1 MPIASVRNGR
11 YDSSPLRIHSNILLS
26 QDLQLLTSAS
36 PPVEFLQ
43 VRCYR
48 LITAGT
54 VEERIVAAAQNKRVM
69 NALVMRDAP
78 GAGGVGE
85 GGEGGAEGGAGAG
98 GGPARAVPMA
108 ELLRAVMD
116 GCRCIENGGVDGG
129 SVGALNSEEID
140 AILDRAE
147 ADSDP
152 VANATHSGP
161 AADSSL
167 LQSSSTLANASRVAS
182 DQTPGQAELEK
193 AAPDGGSALQPDEAE
208 PDEADLN
215 GTQAALARVFRS
227 LPAIREFEGRDYSGR
242 RKRDS
247 ESAAAFRGLA
257 DIWEKQHLP
266 PRNAEPAAPA
276 GKLDHP
282 QISVEKGRQALLH
295 RRWCQKCQRSV
306 GAMLFCSR

>member
-1 MPIASVRNGR
+1 M
-11 YDSSPLRIHSNILLS
+11 
-26 QDLQLLTSAS
+26 
-36 PPVEFLQ
+36 
-43 VRCYR
+43 
-48 LITAGT
+48 
-54 VEERIVAAAQNKRVM
+54 EERIVAAAQNKRVM

-85 GGEGGAEGGAGAG
+85 GGEGGAEGGAGAA
-98 GGPARAVPMA
+98 ARAVPMA

-129 SVGALNSEEID
+129 NVSALNSEEIE

-147 ADSDP
+147 ADSEP
-152 VANATHSGP
+152 VANATDSGQ
-161 AADSSL
+161 AACSSL
-167 LQSSSTLANASRVAS
+167 EQNSSTLSNAAPSSIAS
-182 DQTPGQAELEK
+182 AQVQDQAELEK
-193 AAPDGGSALQPDEAE
+193 TASKCGSSPLQADEAE
-208 PDEADLN
+208 PNEADLN

-266 PRNAEPAAPA
+266 LRHAEPAAPVC
-276 GKLDHP
+276 KPEHS
-282 QISVEKGRQALLH
+282 QISVEKGRPALLH

>member
-1 MPIASVRNGR
+1 VKS
-11 YDSSPLRIHSNILLS
+11 
-26 QDLQLLTSAS
+26 
-36 PPVEFLQ
+36 LQ

-78 GAGGVGE
+78 GAGGGNE
-85 GGEGGAEGGAGAG
+85 GGEGGADGGHGSG
-98 GGPARAVPMA
+98 GGMARTVPIA

-129 SVGALNSEEID
+129 AANVLNGEEIE

-147 ADSDP
+147 ADFDAG
-152 VANATHSGP
+152 ANATDAGQGGASLGCNSSESGNGATNP
-161 AADSSL
+161 SVQGTVQGQLDPD
-167 LQSSSTLANASRVAS
+167 TNASRGGSVAS
-182 DQTPGQAELEK
+182 PVQEVWADQ
-193 AAPDGGSALQPDEAE
+193 
-208 PDEADLN
+208 DEADLN
-215 GTQAALARVFRS
+215 GTQAALAKVFRS

-257 DIWEKQHLP
+257 DIWEKKHLP
-266 PRNAEPAAPA
+266 LRQKDAEPASTTGSQGIPA
-276 GKLDHP
+276 DR
-282 QISVEKGRQALLH
+282 GRKALLH

-306 GAMLFCSR
+306 GRMLFCSR